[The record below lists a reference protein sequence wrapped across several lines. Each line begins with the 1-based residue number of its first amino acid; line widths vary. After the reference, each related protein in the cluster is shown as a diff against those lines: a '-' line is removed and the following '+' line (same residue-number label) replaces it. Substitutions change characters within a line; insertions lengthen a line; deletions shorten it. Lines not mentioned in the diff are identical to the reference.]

1 MTPLLSFDA
10 IANLEIYYV
19 KSLES
24 LLDFLFRQNFL
35 FLHLRGYKFYTISF
49 KRMILNL

>member
-10 IANLEIYYV
+10 IVNLEIYYV

-24 LLDFLFRQNFL
+24 LLDFLL
-35 FLHLRGYKFYTISF
+35 
-49 KRMILNL
+49 